1 MYEHQSRQVDCGSAD
16 DGLPDEETPDLGLL
30 QEAAEAAELA
40 EATAG
45 LTDGSGG
52 PLPAEGPL
60 RPLACGVA
68 RALTEAGFAPHRW
81 DRPRLTIRLVSAPAH
96 APSVRVLRT
105 LRKLAANAGS
115 CSVAV
120 VWRTSRSM
128 DQ

>member
-16 DGLPDEETPDLGLL
+16 DGLVDEEAPDLGLL
-30 QEAAEAAELA
+30 RETAEAAELA

-45 LTDGSGG
+45 LNDGSGG
-52 PLPAEGPL
+52 PLPAEDPL
-60 RPLACGVA
+60 RRL
-68 RALTEAGFAPHRW
+68 
-81 DRPRLTIRLVSAPAH
+81 PRLTARLVSAPAQ
-96 APSVRVLRT
+96 APSVRILRT